1 MPHTPGVL
9 PTDPLAADLSAWK
22 RSLPN
27 RLTLARVA
35 LAGVFFAVLSSHR
48 LQPGVSPADPDLRLL
63 LAAVVFIVAAATD
76 ALDGFL
82 ARRWRVESVF
92 GRIMD
97 PFADKLLVLGG
108 FVFLAGP
115 AFTLETQRQG
125 SGVDPW
131 MVVVII
137 ARELLITSLRAAVES
152 RGVSF
157 AATLSGKLK
166 MILQSACIPAVLLL
180 LALFPPIDAAGART
194 PAGLAIAGL
203 VWATVVVSAWSGV
216 PYILRA
222 ARALR

>member
-1 MPHTPGVL
+1 MSPPSGVL
-9 PTDPLAADLSAWK
+9 PTDPLAADLAAWK

-27 RLTLARVA
+27 RLTLGRVA
-35 LAGVFFAVLSSHR
+35 LAGVFFAVLSGHR
-48 LQPGVSPADPDLRLL
+48 LQPGVSPSDPDLRLL
-63 LAAVVFIVAAATD
+63 VAAVVFIVAAATD

-125 SGVDPW
+125 SGVEAW

-180 LALFPPIDAAGART
+180 LAFFPPIDAAGART
-194 PAGLAIAGL
+194 PAGLAILAL

-216 PYILRA
+216 PYVLRA